1 VTVEA
6 SSPSRVSDAI
16 SSART
21 VCAVS
26 AEVISRCD
34 KRSFYRRHGKR
45 AFDFVTSCLAL
56 LLLSPFLILIA
67 ILVKLTS
74 PGGAIY
80 WQERVGR
87 DGRLFRMAKF
97 RSMVANAEQNGR
109 AITAAGDARVTP
121 VGAILRKLKIDE
133 VPQLWNVVRG
143 EMSLV
148 GPRPELPLY
157 VATYTPVEREVLNVA
172 PGITDFASI
181 AYRHEERILS
191 ASADPEALYRRVV
204 LPHKLV
210 LNLEYIE
217 RMGFRVDVQLIFKTL
232 TSVFT

>member
-1 VTVEA
+1 MPA
-6 SSPSRVSDAI
+6 SPSARVSDTI
-16 SSART
+16 SGPRT
-21 VCAVS
+21 DSTFRADP
-26 AEVISRCD
+26 ISQRA
-34 KRSFYRRHGKR
+34 KVGFYRRHGKR
-45 AFDFVTSCLAL
+45 AFDFVVSCIAL

-67 ILVKLTS
+67 IAVKVRS
-74 PGGAIY
+74 RGPAIY

-87 DGRLFRMAKF
+87 GGRVFRMAKF
-97 RSMVANAEQNGR
+97 RSMVADAEQNGR

-133 VPQLWNVVRG
+133 VPQLWNVLRG

-157 VATYTPVEREVLNVA
+157 VATYTLPERQVLSVA
-172 PGITDFASI
+172 PGITDPASI

-191 ASADPEALYRRVV
+191 TSADPETLYRRVV

-210 LNLEYIE
+210 LNLAYIE
-217 RMGFRVDVQLIFKTL
+217 RMCFWGDVGLIFKTL
-232 TSVFT
+232 TSIFT